1 MHELL
6 CDVNSRGIKIVLDTL
21 GFLEDFSK
29 EGLDGFSIQ
38 GLVSLETDSGLE
50 GERVSAISICPSHVL
65 CHHATISAPP
75 RHATRLTH
83 LASPLHGGGG
93 VPSRPGPGAF
103 RMPRS
108 QCRDTSVPRG
118 GALSL
123 YSLYCLLV
131 MMMCSR
137 TTSCSCKS
145 TVVRTRL
152 KCTRPQ
158 KTSPQKFLQS

>member
-6 CDVNSRGIKIVLDTL
+6 CDVNSRGIKNGIGYLRISR
-21 GFLEDFSK
+21 GFLERGSRWV
-29 EGLDGFSIQ
+29 L
-38 GLVSLETDSGLE
+38 DSGSRKSRNRF
-50 GERVSAISICPSHVL
+50 GVRKERVSAISIPSHVL